1 MDTKK
6 DESQHCDDCK
16 ICTMVEHCD
25 RAFMRAPA
33 NCEDYKL
40 AHVDDAAPAATNEE
54 IRMKNEEVGE
64 KAAPEE
70 IAREAVSNG
79 FYSPNEAAYRVLG
92 EPTHEMVEAE
102 EAAPETAEE
111 SKESIMVS
119 DSNGNEIARY
129 GSVKEHI
136 AAMEKVVEECAQV
149 RQDYD
154 EMCARL
160 NRDSVVID
168 QKKVSAEEFAAFK
181 FLLGALDE
189 NSPTKEYRVAA
200 CVPTGC
206 GNYLLTRNY
215 NSAHAIN
222 VELFEFQPNQTYR
235 AFKNKG
241 GLAFVPTF
249 IDGFDFERVRVRLCE
264 LLDIGNARKLAYFPK
279 CDFTEWLYHAG
290 ADGLPAHSAEQL
302 KPLTAFAT
310 PWTMH
315 IPTEVEKGTIFVNGT
330 CYAFLKPLVFS
341 VDHRKGLA
349 LKAQKEAGNE

>member
-1 MDTKK
+1 MDKNKST
-6 DESQHCDDCK
+6 DCHD
-16 ICTMVEHCD
+16 CTMHEQCA
-25 RAFMRAPA
+25 RAFLRTPDT
-33 NCEDYKL
+33 CQDYKL
-40 AHVDDAAPAATNEE
+40 AHVEDAEIRNKNEELGESTPEMAEAEESAPEAEESAPAGNEE
-54 IRMKNEEVGE
+54 LRMKNEELD
-64 KAAPEE
+64 
-70 IAREAVSNG
+70 NG
-79 FYSPNEAAYRVLG
+79 
-92 EPTHEMVEAE
+92 
-102 EAAPETAEE
+102 
-111 SKESIMVS
+111 SKESVS
-119 DSNGNEIARY
+119 VCDSNGNEIARY

-136 AAMEKVVEECAQV
+136 EAMEQAVEECAQV

-154 EMCARL
+154 EMLARL

-189 NSPTKEYRVAA
+189 NSSTKEYRVAA

-206 GNYLLTRNY
+206 GNYLLARNY
-215 NSAHAIN
+215 NSVHVIN

-249 IDGFDFERVRVRLCE
+249 IDGFDFEGLRKHLVKFDGL
-264 LLDIGNARKLAYFPK
+264 GTARKLAYFPK

-302 KPLTAFAT
+302 KPLAAFAT

-315 IPTEVEKGTIFVNGT
+315 IPTDAEKRTIFVNGT
-330 CYAFLKPLVFS
+330 CHAFLKPLEFS

>member
-25 RAFMRAPA
+25 KAFLRTPET
-33 NCEDYKL
+33 CQDYKL

-54 IRMKNEEVGE
+54 MSDAEQS
-64 KAAPEE
+64 AP
-70 IAREAVSNG
+70 
-79 FYSPNEAAYRVLG
+79 
-92 EPTHEMVEAE
+92 
-102 EAAPETAEE
+102 AAPETAEE
-111 SKESIMVS
+111 SKESVVVS

-136 AAMEKVVEECAQV
+136 AAMEKAVEECAQV

-154 EMCARL
+154 EMLARL

-215 NSAHAIN
+215 NSVHVIN

-249 IDGFDFERVRVRLCE
+249 IDGFDFEYLRRHLVKFDGL
-264 LLDIGNARKLAYFPK
+264 GTARKLAYFPK
-279 CDFTEWLYHAG
+279 CDFAEWLYHAG

-302 KPLTAFAT
+302 KPLAAFAT

-315 IPTEVEKGTIFVNGT
+315 IPEDAEKRTIFVNGT
-330 CYAFLKPLVFS
+330 CHAFLKPLVFS
-341 VDHRKGLA
+341 VDHHKGLA